1 MKKIFLFIIL
11 LLIFAQI
18 FALKV
23 PKLIGHINDYAGI
36 LSQQEKNTLESMLIS
51 AENKTSSQ
59 IVLLTIP
66 SLKEE
71 SLEDFSMNVVETW
84 KIGQKE
90 FDNGILLL
98 IAMKERKIRIE
109 VGYGLE
115 HIITDAK
122 SGFIIRNL
130 MLNDFRKGNFFG
142 GISASIQAVSGLIT
156 KDFEITPEQLA
167 KYKRQDQHGKP
178 AQIPVGFI
186 IFMIMILLSMFG
198 KKGKGRRGGILP
210 WLLLG
215 SMLGGSGRGSSG
227 FGGGFGGF
235 SGGGGGFGG
244 GGASGGW

>member
-11 LLIFAQI
+11 ILIFTQI

-23 PKLIGHINDYAGI
+23 PKLMGHVNDYAGI
-36 LSQQEKNTLESMLIS
+36 LSQHEKNTLERMLIS

-66 SLKEE
+66 SLKGE

-130 MLNDFRKGNFFG
+130 MLNDFRKGDFLG
-142 GISASIQAVSGLIT
+142 GLSASIKAVSGLIT

-167 KYKRQDQHGKP
+167 RYKKMERIGKP
-178 AQIPVGFI
+178 AQVPVGFI

-210 WLLLG
+210 LLLLG
-215 SMLGGSGRGSSG
+215 SMLGGGGRGSSG

>member
-11 LLIFAQI
+11 LLVFTQI

-36 LSQQEKNTLESMLIS
+36 LSQQEKNTLERMLIS
-51 AENKTSSQ
+51 VENKTSSQ

-66 SLKEE
+66 SLKGE
-71 SLEDFSMNVVETW
+71 SLEDFSLNVVETW

-130 MLNDFRKGNFFG
+130 MLTDFR
-142 GISASIQAVSGLIT
+142 
-156 KDFEITPEQLA
+156 
-167 KYKRQDQHGKP
+167 
-178 AQIPVGFI
+178 
-186 IFMIMILLSMFG
+186 
-198 KKGKGRRGGILP
+198 
-210 WLLLG
+210 
-215 SMLGGSGRGSSG
+215 
-227 FGGGFGGF
+227 
-235 SGGGGGFGG
+235 
-244 GGASGGW
+244 

>member
-1 MKKIFLFIIL
+1 MKKIIIFIIL
-11 LLIFAQI
+11 LLIFTQI

-23 PKLIGHINDYAGI
+23 PKLKGHVNDYAGI
-36 LSQQEKNTLESMLIS
+36 LSQQEKNTLERMLIS

-66 SLKEE
+66 SLKGE

-84 KIGQKE
+84 KIGQQE

-130 MLNDFRKGNFFG
+130 MLTNFRKGDFFG

-167 KYKRQDQHGKP
+167 KYRKMERTGKP
-178 AQIPVGFI
+178 AQVPVGFI

-210 WLLLG
+210 LLLLG
-215 SMLGGSGRGSSG
+215 SMLGGGGRGSSG
-227 FGGGFGGF
+227 FGGFGGF

>member
-1 MKKIFLFIIL
+1 MKKIFLFLIL
-11 LLIFAQI
+11 LLIFVQTY
-18 FALKV
+18 ALKV
-23 PKLIGHINDYAGI
+23 PKLKDHINDYAGI
-36 LSQQEKNTLESMLIS
+36 LSQQEKLALERTLIS
-51 AENKTSSQ
+51 AESKTSSQ
-59 IVLLTIP
+59 IVLLTVP
-66 SLKEE
+66 SLKGE
-71 SLEDFSMNVVETW
+71 SLEDFSMKVVETW

-122 SGFIIRNL
+122 AGFIIRNL
-130 MLNDFRKGNFFG
+130 MLNDFRKGNFFA
-142 GISASIQAVSGLIT
+142 GISASVQAISGLIT

-167 KYKRQDQHGKP
+167 KYKRQEQHGKP

-186 IFMIMILLSMFG
+186 IFIIMILLSMFG

-210 WLLLG
+210 WILLG
-215 SMLGGSGRGSSG
+215 SLLGGSGRGSSG
-227 FGGGFGGF
+227 FGGFGGF